1 MLRPCLGGKIAL
13 CSPASDTIVDIFA
26 RLGFPLHLIQGIP
39 LNLTYR
45 LPPLVSIEMLNYS
58 IGKTISFLKVC
69 TALVTL
75 LDRVL
80 VFLYCGYMADYPE
93 ITQRQAKILA
103 AIVKENCDTGVP
115 VASKD
120 LVDKDYFDLSG
131 ASIRNEMQVLEK
143 LGYIKQP
150 HTSAGR
156 VPTDMGFRYF
166 VSELME
172 RVKLSMKEQEHL
184 RREVIKLQAAQVE
197 MGRRLA
203 KLTAEISG
211 DASFA
216 LFPEDS
222 SAVGISNLLA
232 NPQLSQ
238 EDAQAVAEFF
248 DNIDEKAPELIR
260 EFSGDGSPRTVIGS
274 DIKEIALSQGSD
286 YSMIVSGLSLPSGK
300 KGVLGLIGPKA
311 MKYEKNLSV
320 MEYIS
325 KLIGGGGKDTSEK
338 N

>member
-1 MLRPCLGGKIAL
+1 
-13 CSPASDTIVDIFA
+13 
-26 RLGFPLHLIQGIP
+26 
-39 LNLTYR
+39 
-45 LPPLVSIEMLNYS
+45 
-58 IGKTISFLKVC
+58 
-69 TALVTL
+69 
-75 LDRVL
+75 
-80 VFLYCGYMADYPE
+80 
-93 ITQRQAKILA
+93 
-103 AIVKENCDTGVP
+103 
-115 VASKD
+115 
-120 LVDKDYFDLSG
+120 
-131 ASIRNEMQVLEK
+131 
-143 LGYIKQP
+143 
-150 HTSAGR
+150 
-156 VPTDMGFRYF
+156 MGFRYF

-184 RREVIKLQAAQVE
+184 RREIIKLQAAQVE

-260 EFSGDGSPRTVIGS
+260 EFSGSDSPRTVIGK

-325 KLIGGGGKDTSEK
+325 KLIGGGGKDTPEEK
-338 N
+338 